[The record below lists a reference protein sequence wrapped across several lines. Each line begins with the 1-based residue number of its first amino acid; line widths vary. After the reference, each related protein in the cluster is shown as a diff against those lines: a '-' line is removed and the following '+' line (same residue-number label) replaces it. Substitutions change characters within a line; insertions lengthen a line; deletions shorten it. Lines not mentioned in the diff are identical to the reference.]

1 MPHTSSENVS
11 VNILCSLT
19 TGAAADALP
28 DAARVSASAP
38 ARTRASFHA
47 VAPRPYS
54 RDAFM
59 FPPQDGACGDEPV
72 CTALP
77 GWSAGAGSRELP
89 LRDPPV
95 KNESSAAAQSI
106 AIACDAGRDVVDAVA
121 ASSTFGSEE
130 DGPV

>member
-1 MPHTSSENVS
+1 
-11 VNILCSLT
+11 
-19 TGAAADALP
+19 
-28 DAARVSASAP
+28 
-38 ARTRASFHA
+38 
-47 VAPRPYS
+47 
-54 RDAFM
+54 M
-59 FPPQDGACGDEPV
+59 FPSQDGACGDEPI

-95 KNESSAAAQSI
+95 KNESSAATQSI

-130 DGPV
+130 DGPVRHPASTTDELADLRSSGGDAFGGLLWDADDASPEHVARVNESTNETTPDAEPEY